1 MPDPSGVFDAIV
13 IGSGF
18 GGAIMARR
26 LAEQG
31 MRVLVLERGRRWE
44 PKDYP
49 RKPTDSWIYSDDH
62 PQLLNGWLDM
72 RFFQGMTVA
81 QAAGVGGGSLCYSSV
96 AVEARPEVFD
106 QGWPAE
112 ITYQEL
118 KPHYD
123 TVAREMDLQLLP
135 DNQLTR
141 RFELLRDGARNL
153 GYADRFAKAPLAV
166 SFSQDWHYGLENPF
180 DHKHSTSFVNAHGQT
195 QGTCI
200 HLGNCDLGCDVRAK
214 NGLDLNYIPRAERKG
229 AEVRPLHLVRY
240 IEPMDGSRYRVVFDR
255 IERGR
260 MIRGHETGRR
270 VILAA
275 GSLGSTEI
283 LLRSRDQYRTLPRI
297 SATLGQRWSANA
309 NFISLA
315 VYSREERLRQSTGPT
330 IAGIL
335 DFADG
340 AYRNQPLVVEDD
352 GFPNLLL
359 NAIKASLDN
368 RVRTRFGKHLL
379 SELQEFVRDDTPLR
393 NLMLWLGAGKDAGDG
408 RILLKRRWFTP
419 WKRTLSLAWNV
430 EPSEPVLQAIE
441 AIQTS
446 LTEATGGRARAMP
459 TWSLLKSL
467 LTLHPLGGCPIGTT
481 PSDGVVDHLGQVFGY
496 PGLIVADGAVLPT
509 PTVRNPSHT
518 IAALAE
524 RTAAHV
530 Q

>member
-1 MPDPSGVFDAIV
+1 MPDSPGPFDAIV

-72 RFFQGMTVA
+72 RFFRGMTVA

-96 AVEARPEVFD
+96 AVEARPEIFEK
-106 QGWPAE
+106 GWPAE

-141 RFELLRDGARNL
+141 RFEMLRDGARNL
-153 GYADRFAKAPLAV
+153 GYSDRLAKAPLAV
-166 SFSQDWHYGLENPF
+166 SFSPDWHYGLEDPF
-180 DHKHSTSFVNAHGQT
+180 DHKHSRQFVNAHGHT

-214 NGLDLNYIPRAERKG
+214 NGLDVNYIPRAERHG
-229 AEVRPLHLVRY
+229 AEVRPLHLARY
-240 IEPMDGSRYRVVFDR
+240 IEPVDGAYRVVFDR
-255 IERGR
+255 IEPGRLVRGQ
-260 MIRGHETGRR
+260 ETARR

-283 LLRSRDQYRTLPRI
+283 LLRSRDEYRTLPRL
-297 SATLGQRWSANA
+297 STTLGRRWSANA
-309 NFISLA
+309 NFISMA
-315 VYSREERLRQSTGPT
+315 VYPREDRLRQSVGPT
-330 IAGIL
+330 ISGIL
-335 DFADG
+335 DFSDG
-340 AYRNQPLVVEDD
+340 GYRKQPLVVEDD

-359 NAIKASLDN
+359 NAIKASLDDK
-368 RVRTRFGKHLL
+368 VRTRFGKHLL
-379 SELQEFVRDDTPLR
+379 GELEEFVRDDTPLR

-408 RILLKRRWFTP
+408 RIFLKRRWFTP
-419 WKRTLSLAWNV
+419 WKRVLSLAWKV
-430 EPSEPVLQAIE
+430 EPSEAVLDAIE
-441 AIQTS
+441 SVHTN

-467 LTLHPLGGCPIGTT
+467 LTLHPLGGCPMGT
-481 PSDGVVDHLGQVFGY
+481 SAADGVVDHLGRVFEY
-496 PGLIVADGAVLPT
+496 PGLMVADGAVLPT

-524 RTAAHV
+524 RMAAHV

>member
-1 MPDPSGVFDAIV
+1 MPDSFDVIV

-44 PKDYP
+44 PSEYP
-49 RKPTDSWIYSDDH
+49 RKPGDSWVYSDDH
-62 PQLLNGWLDM
+62 PNLLNGWLDM
-72 RFFQGMTVA
+72 RFFRGMTVA

-96 AVEARPEVFD
+96 AVEARSEVFEK
-106 QGWPAE
+106 GWPAE

-135 DNQLTR
+135 EGQLTR
-141 RFELLRDGARNL
+141 RFEMLRDGARNL
-153 GYADRFAKAPLAV
+153 GYSDRFSKAPLAV
-166 SFSQDWHYGLENPF
+166 SFSEDWHYGLEDPFNP
-180 DHKHSTSFVNAHGQT
+180 KHSRQFVNAHGQT

-214 NGLDLNYIPRAERKG
+214 NGLDVNYIPQAERRG
-229 AEVRPLHLVRY
+229 AQVRPLHLVRY
-240 IEPMDGSRYRVVFDR
+240 IEPEGGAYRVVFDR

-260 MIRGHETGRR
+260 LVRGHETAAR
-270 VILAA
+270 VVLAA

-283 LLRSRDQYRTLPRI
+283 LLRSRDEYRTLPQI
-297 SATLGQRWSANA
+297 SPMLGARWSANA
-309 NFISLA
+309 NFISMA

-340 AYRNQPLVVEDD
+340 GFRNQRFVVEDD

-359 NAIKASLDN
+359 NAIKASLDDK
-368 RVRTRFGKHLL
+368 VRTRFGRHLL
-379 SELQEFVRDDTPLR
+379 NELEEFVRDDTPLR
-393 NLMLWLGAGKDAGDG
+393 NLMLGLGAGLEAGDG

-419 WKRTLSLAWNV
+419 WKRVLSLAWKV
-430 EPSEPVLQAIE
+430 EPSEAVLGAIE
-441 AIQTS
+441 AMQTN

-467 LTLHPLGGCPIGTT
+467 LTLHPLGGCPIGTS
-481 PSDGVVDHLGQVFGY
+481 PANGVVDHLGRVFGY
-496 PGLIVADGAVLPT
+496 PNLIVADGAILPT

-524 RTAAHV
+524 RMAAHV